1 MFGDTKMPQPQ
12 RPYKEPTPDEIRAL
26 IGPLGIITSAIG
38 PEDAQSEIEKMVG
51 RPPETEDPPK
61 GAAD

>member
-1 MFGDTKMPQPQ
+1 MPQPQ
-12 RPYKEPTPDEIRAL
+12 RPYKEPTPDEIREL

-51 RPPETEDPPK
+51 RPPEIEKPPQK
-61 GAAD
+61 VPRG